1 MWGGVL
7 YYEGEVEV
15 KKTLV
20 KSIKISFQE
29 KTSKGFVDRSFDTPK
44 EHLEWQYGTSGAG
57 CLALE
62 SDEKES

>member
-1 MWGGVL
+1 M
-7 YYEGEVEV
+7 

-29 KTSKGFVDRSFDTPK
+29 KTSKGFVDRSFDAPK

-57 CLALE
+57 CLASPADASRLQR
-62 SDEKES
+62 S

>member
-1 MWGGVL
+1 M
-7 YYEGEVEV
+7 

-20 KSIKISFQE
+20 KTIKVSFQE

-57 CLALE
+57 CLASGMAFE
-62 SDEKES
+62 PDEKES